1 MKKSI
6 GQNIITTS
14 GGNQELITGN
24 VVLAAFYVKNEDSK
38 DIFIK
43 INGGDALLLQP
54 NEMFDMSD
62 ITNVESC
69 IVVTSDAKVRWGG
82 LI

>member
-6 GQNIITTS
+6 GQNIITTL

-69 IVVTSDAKVRWGG
+69 IVVTSDARVRWGG

>member
-14 GGNQELITGN
+14 GANQELITGN
-24 VVLAAFYVKNEDSK
+24 VVLAAFYVKNEDLK

-69 IVVTSDAKVRWGG
+69 IVVTSDARVRWGG

>member
-69 IVVTSDAKVRWGG
+69 IVVTSDARVRWGG

>member
-43 INGGDALLLQP
+43 INGGDALLL
-54 NEMFDMSD
+54 
-62 ITNVESC
+62 
-69 IVVTSDAKVRWGG
+69 
-82 LI
+82 

>member
-1 MKKSI
+1 MKKST

-14 GGNQELITGN
+14 GGNQELIIGN
-24 VVLAAFYVKNEDSK
+24 VVLAAFYVKNEDTK
-38 DIFIK
+38 DVFVK

-69 IVVTSDAKVRWGG
+69 IVVTENTRVRWGG

>member
-24 VVLAAFYVKNEDSK
+24 VILAAFYVKNEDSK

-69 IVVTSDAKVRWGG
+69 IVVTSDARVRWGG

>member
-14 GGNQELITGN
+14 CGNQELITGN
-24 VVLAAFYVKNEDSK
+24 VVLAAFYVKNEDLK
-38 DIFIK
+38 DIFIR
-43 INGGDALLLQP
+43 INGGDALLLRP

-69 IVVTSDAKVRWGG
+69 IVVTSDARVRWGG

>member
-14 GGNQELITGN
+14 GENQELIIDN
-24 VVLAAFYVKNEDSK
+24 IVLAAFYVKNEDTK
-38 DIFIK
+38 DVFIK

-54 NEMFDMSD
+54 NEMFDMSE

-69 IVVTSDAKVRWGG
+69 IVATPDAKVRWGG
-82 LI
+82 LV

>member
-6 GQNIITTS
+6 GQNIITTL

-43 INGGDALLLQP
+43 INGGDALLLRP

-69 IVVTSDAKVRWGG
+69 IVVTSDARVRWGG

>member
-69 IVVTSDAKVRWGG
+69 IVVTSNAKVRWGG
-82 LI
+82 LV

>member
-6 GQNIITTS
+6 GQNIITTL

-69 IVVTSDAKVRWGG
+69 IVVTSDARVRWGG
-82 LI
+82 LV

>member
-6 GQNIITTS
+6 GQNIITTL
-14 GGNQELITGN
+14 GGNQELINGN

-69 IVVTSDAKVRWGG
+69 IVVTSDARVRWGG